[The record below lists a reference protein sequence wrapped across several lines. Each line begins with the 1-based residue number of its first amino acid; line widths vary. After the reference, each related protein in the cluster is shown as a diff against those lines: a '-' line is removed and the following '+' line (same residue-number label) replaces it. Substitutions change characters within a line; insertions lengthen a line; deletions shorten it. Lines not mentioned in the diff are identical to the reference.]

1 MESQSES
8 ICFNFCNDEDIS
20 WMSEERIAAYA
31 ASAALSSRKPAL
43 GVLVFFTASATSHQ
57 LTRSISPD
65 GRVATYR
72 YHSITEPAVLIAAV
86 SHSRFPP
93 SPNNTT
99 TFPLFPKLP
108 LELRLMIWRA
118 SLAHS
123 SRTIELRLSH
133 SLVKKGRSPR
143 YDLVSPTQIPSL
155 LLVSHESRSIALKP
169 PKSQAQAYTPNDFA
183 LRYKCPKG
191 TLFNFT
197 LDTLHLRGAQWYN
210 PVFIRDVL
218 PLIPGLGRVRH
229 LSITDD
235 FWPGTSGAFELLFP
249 LLRFACLETLTLCCQ
264 LKGLGDCAASAEGVN
279 GGVRTHPGGCHAHE
293 QHTAG
298 SCFVDEN
305 EIAPVFSSEV
315 RKRMQYMED
324 EYGSF
329 MEEVQSGGF
338 GEVEVVPGRK
348 TKEGERQRL
357 RLKEVHVLDNVQK
370 SFGHGWQEPEV
381 FLKAVCVC
389 GIPEG
394 RFNVPLLKR
403 FERRWSI
410 KS

>member
-1 MESQSES
+1 M
-8 ICFNFCNDEDIS
+8 
-20 WMSEERIAAYA
+20 
-31 ASAALSSRKPAL
+31 
-43 GVLVFFTASATSHQ
+43 
-57 LTRSISPD
+57 
-65 GRVATYR
+65 
-72 YHSITEPAVLIAAV
+72 
-86 SHSRFPP
+86 
-93 SPNNTT
+93 
-99 TFPLFPKLP
+99 
-108 LELRLMIWRA
+108 
-118 SLAHS
+118 
-123 SRTIELRLSH
+123 
-133 SLVKKGRSPR
+133 
-143 YDLVSPTQIPSL
+143 
-155 LLVSHESRSIALKP
+155 
-169 PKSQAQAYTPNDFA
+169 
-183 LRYKCPKG
+183 
-191 TLFNFT
+191 
-197 LDTLHLRGAQWYN
+197 
-210 PVFIRDVL
+210 
-218 PLIPGLGRVRH
+218 
-229 LSITDD
+229 
-235 FWPGTSGAFELLFP
+235 
-249 LLRFACLETLTLCCQ
+249 ETLTLCCQ